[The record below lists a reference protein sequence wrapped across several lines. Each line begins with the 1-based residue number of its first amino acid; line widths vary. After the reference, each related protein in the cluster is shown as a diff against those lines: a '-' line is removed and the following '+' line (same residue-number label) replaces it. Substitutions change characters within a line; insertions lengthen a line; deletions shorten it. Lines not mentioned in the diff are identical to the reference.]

1 MGPEG
6 VDGAGAMCSE
16 AGGAVGDVNSGLV
29 RIGVE
34 AGRGVTAGSG
44 LEGVTG
50 TGVGA
55 EAGAGAGAEAAGSV
69 EPGPSLETGAS
80 VRAAASAG
88 AGAWAGAGRTAC
100 PHDWQLVC
108 PRKIRRA
115 PQWLQTG
122 AGSVI

>member
-1 MGPEG
+1 
-6 VDGAGAMCSE
+6 MCSE

-69 EPGPSLETGAS
+69 ELGPSPETVASVGVGAS
-80 VRAAASAG
+80 
-88 AGAWAGAGRTAC
+88 AGAGRTAC